1 MLRCLAGFLPVQWWS
16 CGCCDYCC
24 LNLLLLLLLSSSC
37 LLAMY
42 RARGLTIA
50 AVLNPHQHRSA
61 LRRQKIRCNK
71 SLCPSRAGL
80 PSLRYQRAALHH
92 NERVSPAPSPH
103 TFTLTSATSTS
114 WVIILKIRGLF
125 IRHTGGAPSQ
135 EFSSFMSTYLSSLRH
150 PTRPGFETEK
160 NLIDSLGRAPNHPND
175 VVFGIGLGG
184 VLFATVIIPF
194 CYCRTARRR
203 LSNVGSV
210 GNVSSIDELSVQ
222 CFCKLE
228 RCINMYI
235 FCSIMVSLPIEEIYV
250 NVSQCIR

>member
-1 MLRCLAGFLPVQWWS
+1 MWHCLAGFLLVQRWS

-103 TFTLTSATSTS
+103 AFTLTSATSTS

-235 FCSIMVSLPIEEIYV
+235 FCSIMVSLPIEEIYI

>member
-71 SLCPSRAGL
+71 SWCPSRAGL

-103 TFTLTSATSTS
+103 AFTLTSATSTS

-235 FCSIMVSLPIEEIYV
+235 FCSFMVSLPIEEIYV